1 MKRKKALSI
10 LLLGL
15 LSMLF
20 AEIFSGAS
28 QLWFINPFGVLY
40 TLPLYMMH
48 TVFFLSLAIKY
59 KKTIIRQLY
68 WFGVLFGLYEAII
81 TKVLWQGYMHE
92 TGPALGG
99 ILGVASIEFPILVFF
114 WHPIFSFI
122 LPILTYQI
130 LSGHVIDDHIKI
142 LTVNKKKNIIGVM
155 MLLAISTFIL
165 SGNQLNLLS
174 ALGAIGGTLGLIT
187 LTMIF
192 LKGEP
197 IKIESFGEL
206 KLTWIIIW
214 LIAIYL
220 FGGIYLMP
228 ERFPSEV
235 IGYITVGVF
244 YLITIVLLKTSKN
257 VTIEELKD
265 VSIYQKM
272 HLMISIGILTSF
284 ILIMPWIWMIGNVV
298 LVVSYFGFTFLGVV
312 FWIVSI
318 YTEIINRRRINK
330 ETIFSSN
337 Q

>member
-1 MKRKKALSI
+1 MKNKKALSI
-10 LLLGL
+10 VLLGL

-40 TLPLYMMH
+40 TLPLYMIH

-59 KKTIIRQLY
+59 KKKSIRQLY
-68 WFGVLFGLYEAII
+68 WFGVLFGLYEAVI
-81 TKVLWQGYMHE
+81 TKVLWQGYMNE
-92 TGPALGG
+92 TGPALGR
-99 ILGVASIEFPILVFF
+99 ILGVAGIEFPILVFF

-130 LSGHVIDDHIKI
+130 LSGHAMNDHIKI
-142 LTVNKKKNIIGVM
+142 LTVNKKKNIIGIM

-174 ALGAIGGTLGLIT
+174 ALGAFGGTLGLIT

-197 IKIESFGEL
+197 IKIESFGEF

-228 ERFPSEV
+228 ERFPSEI
-235 IGYITVGVF
+235 IGYVTVGVF
-244 YLITIVLLKTSKN
+244 YGIAIGLLWRSKGSK
-257 VTIEELKD
+257 VEEERVEVK
-265 VSIYQKM
+265 IYRMK
-272 HLMISIGILTSF
+272 HFGVGIGGLIGIVIVMS
-284 ILIMPWIWMIGNVV
+284 LIWSVGNVV
-298 LVVSYFGFTFLGVV
+298 LVVAYFGFTLLGVAM
-312 FWIVSI
+312 WIISI
-318 YTEIINRRRINK
+318 KDEIVCHIV
-330 ETIFSSN
+330 EN
-337 Q
+337 QIEQE